1 MGRGLERRHIF
12 AGTDDKQDFLARLGD
27 GLAKTQCQCLAW
39 AIMSNHYHLLIRVS
53 SEPLSKLMGKLLSG
67 YATQYNRRKKRSGY
81 VFQNRYKSILCDE
94 DAYLLE
100 LIRYIHLNPL
110 KAKIVRSL
118 PELERYPWSGHAG
131 LMGKH
136 EQDWHAKE
144 EVLGLFA
151 HHLKRARTHY
161 RHFIQ
166 EGIND
171 IASKDYLGG
180 GLVRSYGGW
189 ESVKL
194 LRKEHEIRIGDERIL
209 GGSRFVEAIL
219 DEDRLNINEKSRWQQ
234 KGWDLQ
240 RLVEKV
246 CETVGIDQSDLA
258 LKGRQNAIST
268 AKSLICYWGTQVLGI
283 SSTDISTFLC
293 VSQPAVSKASKQ
305 GAKYCQQQ
313 GIGWEDVVKN

>member
-1 MGRGLERRHIF
+1 L
-12 AGTDDKQDFLARLGD
+12 
-27 GLAKTQCQCLAW
+27 
-39 AIMSNHYHLLIRVS
+39 
-53 SEPLSKLMGKLLSG
+53 
-67 YATQYNRRKKRSGY
+67 
-81 VFQNRYKSILCDE
+81 ILCDE

-110 KAKIVRSL
+110 KAKIVVTLPQLDRS
-118 PELERYPWSGHAG
+118 RWSGHAG

-136 EQDWHAKE
+136 EQDCHAKE
-144 EVLGLFA
+144 EVLGLFS
-151 HHLKRARTHY
+151 HHLNRARIRY
-161 RHFIQ
+161 RNFIR

-171 IASKDYLGG
+171 IANKDYLGG

-194 LRKEHEIRIGDERIL
+194 LRKEHEVRIGDERIL
-209 GGSRFVEAIL
+209 GDSRFVEAVL
-219 DEDRLNINEKSRWQQ
+219 NEDRLNINEKSRWQQ

-246 CETVGIDQSDLA
+246 CVIVGVKQSDLV

-268 AKSLICYWGTQVLGI
+268 AKSLICYWATQVLGI
-283 SSTDISTFLC
+283 SSTDIATFLG

-305 GAKYCQQQ
+305 GAKYSQQQ
-313 GIGWEDVVKN
+313 GIEWKDVAKS